1 MRERDRVFW
10 GTGYAV
16 IATIVSLIAGIL
28 LRPLIVWFIG
38 IGEYGAF
45 ALALAILG
53 IATLATDLG
62 LGGALTKFVAEERD
76 EERRRELISSAII
89 AAVLSGFVAT
99 LVVLEISP
107 VVGATFRI
115 QGIASLLA
123 VFAWMPPFSFGAN
136 SCLAA
141 LSGLR
146 RMRRYGFGSAAI
158 NGLGLAIVAGVLILG
173 GKAADAALAMVLAG
187 AANLGLLLF
196 LLRSYLRRIGIR
208 KIASTV
214 RRLVSFGIHLSA
226 TNAASVLLYQI
237 DIVLLG
243 LLTGDSVLVGYYS
256 IAILLARAL
265 WIFPGSIAVVA
276 YPAFSEYAGRQTKS
290 RIEAFANQAV
300 RFSASIVGFS
310 VIGFSYFGRE
320 ILTILFGP
328 ASQPSYVPLLI
339 LLLGAGLL
347 GVMRSVAS
355 GIPGVGRPAL
365 GAQIAFAGLA
375 ASVSLCLALIPPFGL
390 LGAAI
395 ATTLAYSL
403 IALLLARFASKLL
416 AISVPGGW
424 ILEAIAW
431 VLLLVSPLALATM
444 ASGSPLLRWCLGIT
458 SMVVFVAVLYYRLL
472 PREDTDF
479 VLAKVL
485 TAIRRP
491 KRDS

>member
-158 NGLGLAIVAGVLILG
+158 NGS
-173 GKAADAALAMVLAG
+173 DS
-187 AANLGLLLF
+187 LLLPGYSSWAAR
-196 LLRSYLRRIGIR
+196 LR
-208 KIASTV
+208 T
-214 RRLVSFGIHLSA
+214 
-226 TNAASVLLYQI
+226 
-237 DIVLLG
+237 
-243 LLTGDSVLVGYYS
+243 
-256 IAILLARAL
+256 
-265 WIFPGSIAVVA
+265 P
-276 YPAFSEYAGRQTKS
+276 
-290 RIEAFANQAV
+290 
-300 RFSASIVGFS
+300 
-310 VIGFSYFGRE
+310 
-320 ILTILFGP
+320 
-328 ASQPSYVPLLI
+328 PSPW
-339 LLLGAGLL
+339 
-347 GVMRSVAS
+347 S
-355 GIPGVGRPAL
+355 
-365 GAQIAFAGLA
+365 
-375 ASVSLCLALIPPFGL
+375 
-390 LGAAI
+390 
-395 ATTLAYSL
+395 
-403 IALLLARFASKLL
+403 
-416 AISVPGGW
+416 
-424 ILEAIAW
+424 
-431 VLLLVSPLALATM
+431 
-444 ASGSPLLRWCLGIT
+444 
-458 SMVVFVAVLYYRLL
+458 
-472 PREDTDF
+472 
-479 VLAKVL
+479 
-485 TAIRRP
+485 
-491 KRDS
+491 